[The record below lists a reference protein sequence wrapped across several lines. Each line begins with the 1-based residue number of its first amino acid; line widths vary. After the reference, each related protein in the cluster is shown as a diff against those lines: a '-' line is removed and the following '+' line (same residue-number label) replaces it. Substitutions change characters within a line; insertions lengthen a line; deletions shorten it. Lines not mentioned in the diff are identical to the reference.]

1 MKRHTLLVL
10 LSGVALVACAPQ
22 AQGPSHLTPASI
34 GLNDDLRIGPPPPSS
49 PGQVRI
55 SMATEDREP
64 EIAPIRVNALT
75 EGAQAYG
82 SQMGYAR
89 RSWEILRRMED
100 RSGQLSEVFEFAR
113 VVERAPVRAGVVI
126 PPVVSRNF
134 QAYDLDAEGR
144 EASVAD
150 EYLTIIRPGRLA
162 PMEPTWRDYLVLDP
176 GTPDEPAR
184 SLLPGTDGEHEI
196 FTAAFEAGWE
206 AGVDLADTEFANRL
220 ARLQRDYTGM
230 LQYRRLVAHGM
241 MDRMV
246 LEDADFGVTGGG
258 NEMRIGNRNVRITS
272 DAEFRANPDQWD
284 IATVTQRDAMIV
296 ATGEIPSI
304 MEHLPASRPILPA
317 K

>member
-1 MKRHTLLVL
+1 MQRSSIYVL
-10 LSGVALVACAPQ
+10 LSGVVLAACAPQ
-22 AQGPSHLTPASI
+22 AHAPSHLTPASI
-34 GLNDDLRIGPPPPSS
+34 GLNDNLRIGPPPPSS

-55 SMATEDREP
+55 SMATEDKEP

-89 RSWEILRRMED
+89 RSWEILRRMEE

-134 QAYDLDAEGR
+134 LAYDLDDQGR

-162 PMEPTWRDYLVLDP
+162 PIEPTWRDYLVLNP
-176 GTPDEPAR
+176 ATPDEPAR
-184 SLLPGTDGEHEI
+184 SLLPGTEPERVVFRG
-196 FTAAFEAGWE
+196 AFDAGWE
-206 AGVDLADTEFANRL
+206 AGVEMANAEFSNRL
-220 ARLQRDYTGM
+220 DRLQRDYTGM
-230 LQYRRLVAHGM
+230 LQYRRLVAQGM

-272 DAEFRANPDQWD
+272 DAEFKANPDQWD
-284 IATVTQRDAMIV
+284 ITTVTQRDAMIV
-296 ATGEIPSI
+296 ATGQIPPI
-304 MEHLPASRPILPA
+304 MEPLPSSSPPFLP

>member
-1 MKRHTLLVL
+1 MQRRSMFVL
-10 LSGVALVACAPQ
+10 LSGLALAACAQQ
-22 AQGPSHLTPASI
+22 AQGPSSLTPPSI

-55 SMATEDREP
+55 PMASVDKEP

-89 RSWEILRRMED
+89 RSWEIMRRMED
-100 RSGQLSEVFEFAR
+100 RSSQLSEVFEFGR

-134 QAYDLDAEGR
+134 DAYDLGPEGR
-144 EASVAD
+144 EAAVAD

-162 PMEPTWRDYLVLDP
+162 PIEPTWRDYLVLNP
-176 GTPDEPAR
+176 TTPDEPAR
-184 SLLPGTDGEHEI
+184 SLLPENGEERDV

-206 AGVDLADTEFANRL
+206 AGVAMADTEFANRL

-230 LQYRRLVAHGM
+230 LQYRRLVAQGM

-296 ATGEIPSI
+296 ATGQIPSI
-304 MEHLPASRPILPA
+304 LEPLPISRPPQLP